1 MDTAIKEMI
10 TDCQWDIPHFLIFS
24 NNVFEPLIYYSH
36 LGTLILV
43 MFFGFF
49 IFLNNRKELINRILF
64 YISICISI
72 WMFSDLVLW
81 ATDKPKLTM
90 FFWTIEIIFEPLIY
104 ILSLYF
110 VYVFLDKKDIPNKL
124 RIGLYSLVLPTLIL
138 APTNFGLTGFDLSN
152 CDRVAIEGVLPKYG
166 YFIEIV
172 VVLWII
178 LLSFSR
184 FYKSNNR
191 DERKQILLLSTG
203 ITLFLFSFS
212 LGNIAEVI
220 TENWYIGQIGYIGIP
235 IFIAFLSYQIVKFK
249 AFNTKLLGSQVLVT
263 AIWFL
268 IVSLLFVRTIE
279 NIRIVVALTLALFS
293 ILGIYL
299 VRSVKREV
307 EQREKI
313 ENLAK
318 DLERANDKLRELDQM
333 KSEFLSLATHQI
345 RSPLTAIKGYSSMM
359 LDGDYGEFPVKAKG
373 AVRTIMTSSQ
383 NLINIVGEFLDI
395 SRIEQG
401 KMAYNKEIFDI
412 GELVKE
418 TLDEIMPNIKKAGLE
433 IETKIPENFSAKTNL
448 DKGKTKQ
455 IISNLIDNAIKYT
468 PKGGIGISLE
478 NHGHKTIVKIKDTG
492 IGIEE
497 KDLDKLFTKFT
508 RTKDAFKTNVFGTGL
523 GLYVAKKMM
532 EAQGGNIHVE
542 SEGLGK
548 GSTFI
553 IEIPRTL

>member
-1 MDTAIKEMI
+1 ME
-10 TDCQWDIPHFLIFS
+10 IFCS
-24 NNVFEPLIYYSH
+24 DSSPN
-36 LGTLILV
+36 
-43 MFFGFF
+43 
-49 IFLNNRKELINRILF
+49 FLNF
-64 YISICISI
+64 
-72 WMFSDLVLW
+72 
-81 ATDKPKLTM
+81 
-90 FFWTIEIIFEPLIY
+90 
-104 ILSLYF
+104 
-110 VYVFLDKKDIPNKL
+110 
-124 RIGLYSLVLPTLIL
+124 
-138 APTNFGLTGFDLSN
+138 FDLSI
-152 CDRVAIEGVLPKYG
+152 APHLLFYTYLPTI
-166 YFIEIV
+166 F
-172 VVLWII
+172 
-178 LLSFSR
+178 LSFLLGT
-184 FYKSNNR
+184 FILIKDKKSLPSKLLFFISLFFGLWVLDIFILWTSAYNDAIMFGWQITPILEIPIFLFSVYFTYVFTDKNNR
-191 DERKQILLLSTG
+191 DIGNLLKTTLLIIMGLFFIILPTKENILSYDLISCEGILGHLWSIMYTLELVIIVWIIGICVNNYNKTNHSDLFRKKI
-203 ITLFLFSFS
+203 
-212 LGNIAEVI
+212 V
-220 TENWYIGQIGYIGIP
+220 YIGIGVVSFLTLFVASNILGETLERQEISFLGSLGMV
-235 IFIAFLSYQIVKFK
+235 IFLSFLAFLITKYKT
-249 AFNTKLLGSQVLVT
+249 FNIKLIGAQSMVASLIASLGATLLVED
-263 AIWFL
+263 IFY
-268 IVSLLFVRTIE
+268 S
-279 NIRIVVALTLALFS
+279 RIIIGVTLALV
-293 ILGIYL
+293 IAIGYYL